1 MESIT
6 TTSPHL
12 SQTVI
17 PSTPAANAAKF
28 NTQEEPSSSTQ
39 SKRLQ
44 PDQVVI
50 SAEATE
56 KSAEHQ
62 KQEKTAI
69 DASSLSKNMTAE
81 EAASS
86 ENSEQSELDKRMQEL
101 SIEILELSVKIQM
114 LQDKEDKE
122 SVKERQKLEV
132 DLASKK
138 GELEA
143 AMDRKLQLATL
154 S

>member
-1 MESIT
+1 
-6 TTSPHL
+6 
-12 SQTVI
+12 
-17 PSTPAANAAKF
+17 
-28 NTQEEPSSSTQ
+28 
-39 SKRLQ
+39 
-44 PDQVVI
+44 
-50 SAEATE
+50 
-56 KSAEHQ
+56 
-62 KQEKTAI
+62 
-69 DASSLSKNMTAE
+69 
-81 EAASS
+81 
-86 ENSEQSELDKRMQEL
+86 
-101 SIEILELSVKIQM
+101 M

>member
-28 NTQEEPSSSTQ
+28 NTQGEPSSSTQ

-44 PDQVVI
+44 PVQVVI

-56 KSAEHQ
+56 NQQSTKSKR
-62 KQEKTAI
+62 KQP
-69 DASSLSKNMTAE
+69 
-81 EAASS
+81 
-86 ENSEQSELDKRMQEL
+86 
-101 SIEILELSVKIQM
+101 
-114 LQDKEDKE
+114 
-122 SVKERQKLEV
+122 
-132 DLASKK
+132 
-138 GELEA
+138 
-143 AMDRKLQLATL
+143 
-154 S
+154 